1 MRKSVPIQLAL
12 LGLLSAGVVIAT
24 TVFRF
29 PVPNSNLYGFNLGEA
44 VIYIIAL
51 LFGGWPAAIVGGIG
65 SALSDVIGGYPVWAP
80 ITFVIKGSEGFVVGY
95 ISKRSGFKKD
105 FLAVFCG
112 AVIMV
117 IGYSISA
124 GILYGIGAVP
134 VEFIGDVLQTAIG
147 GLIAIPIARSL
158 RKTLKDHYS
167 YF

>member
-1 MRKSVPIQLAL
+1 
-12 LGLLSAGVVIAT
+12 
-24 TVFRF
+24 
-29 PVPNSNLYGFNLGEA
+29 
-44 VIYIIAL
+44 
-51 LFGGWPAAIVGGIG
+51 
-65 SALSDVIGGYPVWAP
+65 
-80 ITFVIKGSEGFVVGY
+80 VVGY
-95 ISKRSGFKKD
+95 IAKRSGFKKD

-117 IGYSISA
+117 IGYTVSA

-158 RKTLKDHYS
+158 RKTLKDHHS

>member
-12 LGLLSAGVVIAT
+12 LGLLSAGVFIAT

-51 LFGGWPAAIVGGIG
+51 LFGGWPAAIAGGIG
-65 SALSDVIGGYPVWAP
+65 SALADVIGGYPVWAP

-124 GILYGIGAVP
+124 GILYGIGAVL
-134 VEFIGDVLQTAIG
+134 VEFIGDVFQTAIG

-158 RKTLKDHYS
+158 RRTMKDHYR